1 MIVITVLSRHQ
12 SEIEDIC
19 HCASKELE
27 LEVKL
32 RITEEEWTEQVLTF
46 TDYKRRGPIYLE
58 KDSMEHLLEQLE
70 NAQAILASMLT
81 SRYVGPLREEAAGW
95 AEKLRGKECFPS
107 IKIYTMTVVPW
118 TIYGNTFKFDVTVLY
133 MYIQQANSPKYK
145 D

>member
-1 MIVITVLSRHQ
+1 MFIFYPLSPRHQ
-12 SEIEDIC
+12 SEIEEIC

-46 TDYKRRGPIYLE
+46 TEYKRRGPIYLE

-95 AEKLRGKECFPS
+95 AEKLRGKKNVSE
-107 IKIYTMTVVPW
+107 
-118 TIYGNTFKFDVTVLY
+118 
-133 MYIQQANSPKYK
+133 NSP
-145 D
+145 DL